1 MKLNDYQ
8 HYAMQTAKMPT
19 PEHMGFGLLEEAGEV
34 AGILKR
40 VFRRDPGYFIS
51 AQDDPGGIYSFYAPV
66 APDARTKLIK
76 ELGDVLWYTAAL
88 ADILDITLEYV
99 AEQNLKKL
107 HGRAAAGVILGS
119 GDDR

>member
-1 MKLNDYQ
+1 MKMNDYQ
-8 HYAMQTAKMPT
+8 HKAMQTAKMAI
-19 PEHMGFGLLEEAGEV
+19 PEHMGFGLLEEAGEI

-51 AQDDPGGIYSFYAPV
+51 HEEDPGGLYSYYAPIS
-66 APDARTKLIK
+66 PDARFKLIK

-107 HGRAAAGVILGS
+107 HGRAAAGVIIGS